1 MPSCG
6 ACCTWATNFS
16 IVAAPEYVPVDKSR
30 PIRAYESPP
39 RRDGS
44 WMADRPAELTLGQPH
59 GDRLGNQ
66 GPDQG
71 YVLSLARRFEG
82 NLSLTPGEHERD
94 ALAGAVAVALK
105 RASLYGRAPVVHDL
119 TVALTIWG
127 FLGDAPAEL
136 VGQRKGL
143 FEEVAHPHHYAEQ
156 RRIADLVPDAVLRQ
170 TPQQVTEAHRRD
182 WRALVAGA
190 PSPS

>member
-1 MPSCG
+1 
-6 ACCTWATNFS
+6 
-16 IVAAPEYVPVDKSR
+16 VAAPEYVPVDRTR
-30 PIRAYESPP
+30 PIRAYQSPP

-44 WMADRPAELTLGQPH
+44 WLADRPGELTQGQPH
-59 GDRLGNQ
+59 GERLGNQ

-82 NLSLTPGEHERD
+82 KLTLTTGEHERD

-105 RASLYGRAPVVHDL
+105 RASIFGRAPVVHDL

-127 FLGDAPAEL
+127 FLGDAPADL
-136 VGQRKGL
+136 VSLRKPL

-156 RRIADLVPDAVLRQ
+156 RRIADLVPDDVLRK
-170 TPQQVTEAHRRD
+170 TPAQVTEAHRAD
-182 WRALVAGA
+182 WRSLVAVPA
-190 PSPS
+190 

>member
-1 MPSCG
+1 M
-6 ACCTWATNFS
+6 
-16 IVAAPEYVPVDKSR
+16 AAPEYVPVDRTR
-30 PIRAYESPP
+30 PIRGYQSPP

-44 WMADRPAELTLGQPH
+44 WLADRPGELRTGQPH
-59 GDRLGNQ
+59 GERLGNQ

-82 NLSLTPGEHERD
+82 KLTLTAGEHERD

-105 RASLYGRAPVVHDL
+105 RASLFGRAPVVHDL

-127 FLGDAPAEL
+127 FLGDAPTDL
-136 VGQRKGL
+136 VSLRKPL

-156 RRIADLVPDAVLRQ
+156 RRIADLVPDDVLRQ
-170 TPQQVTEAHRRD
+170 TPAQVTEAHRAD
-182 WRALVAGA
+182 WRGLLAVAA
-190 PSPS
+190 

>member
-1 MPSCG
+1 
-6 ACCTWATNFS
+6 
-16 IVAAPEYVPVDKSR
+16 VAAPEYVPVDRTR

-44 WMADRPAELTLGQPH
+44 WLANRPGELVDGQPH
-59 GDRLGNQ
+59 GERLGNQ

-71 YVLSLARRFEG
+71 YVLTLVHRFEG
-82 NLSLTPGEHERD
+82 KLSLTAGEHERD

-105 RASLYGRAPVVHDL
+105 RASLLGRAPVVHDL

-127 FLGDAPAEL
+127 YLGDAPADLVEL
-136 VGQRKGL
+136 RKHL

-156 RRIADLVPDAVLRQ
+156 RRIADLVPDHVLRQ
-170 TPQQVTEAHRRD
+170 SPAQVTEAHRQD
-182 WRALVAGA
+182 WRTLLAEVPAA
-190 PSPS
+190 P